1 LSKPRIIYAGTP
13 DFAVPALRA
22 LLDAGENVVAVYTQ
36 PDRPAGRGRKLT
48 ASPVKQAALEAGV
61 PVFQPLSLR
70 NAEAQTE
77 LAALAPDLMVVAAY
91 GLLLPKVVL
100 DTPTHGCVNLHASL
114 LPRWRGA
121 APIQRAIE
129 SGDAETGITLMQMDV
144 GLDTGNM
151 LAKSACPITQD
162 DNAQNLHDRL
172 AEMGATLLM
181 QHLPALLEGSL
192 KGVVQ
197 DEAHVT
203 YAKKLDK
210 AEAVLDWS
218 RPATELARRVM
229 AFNPW
234 PVAETHWKGETL
246 RIWRAQAIEAENP
259 PRPAVVKGGE
269 RTPGLII
276 ATSRE
281 GIDVATGK
289 GVLRIQQLQR
299 PGGKPLLAADFLN
312 SHSMLGQILGQNMKG
327 IPGGAPAVED
337 SR

>member
-48 ASPVKQAALEAGV
+48 ASPVKQAALEAGI

-70 NAEAQTE
+70 NDEAQAE
-77 LAALAPDLMVVAAY
+77 LARLVPDLMVVAAY

-100 DTPTHGCVNLHASL
+100 DMPTHGCVNLHASL

-129 SGDAETGITLMQMDV
+129 SGDAETGMTLMQMDV
-144 GLDTGNM
+144 GLDTGDM
-151 LAKSACPITQD
+151 LAKSACPISPD
-162 DNAQNLHDRL
+162 DSAQTLHDRL
-172 AEMGATLLM
+172 AAMGATLLM
-181 QHLPALLEGSL
+181 QHLPGLLEGSL
-192 KGVVQ
+192 KGEVQ

-218 RPATELARRVM
+218 LPACELARRVM

-246 RIWRAQAIEAENP
+246 RIWRAVNLNQAVHTA
-259 PRPAVVKGGE
+259 
-269 RTPGLII
+269 PGNII
-276 ATSRE
+276 ATGRE
-281 GIDVATGK
+281 GIDVTTGE

-312 SHSMLGQILGQNMKG
+312 SHPMLGETL
-327 IPGGAPAVED
+327 GGASAAED
-337 SR
+337 TH

>member
-1 LSKPRIIYAGTP
+1 MNKPRIIYAGTP
-13 DFAVPALRA
+13 EFAVPALRA
-22 LLDAGENVVAVYTQ
+22 LLAAGENVVAVYTQ

-48 ASPVKQAALEAGV
+48 ASPIKQAALAANLA
-61 PVFQPLSLR
+61 VFQPQSLR
-70 NAEAQTE
+70 NEEAQAE

-100 DTPTHGCVNLHASL
+100 DMPTHGCVNLHASL

-144 GLDTGNM
+144 GLDTGDM
-151 LAKSACPITQD
+151 LAKSACPITPHDTAQD
-162 DNAQNLHDRL
+162 LHDRL
-172 AEMGATLLM
+172 AEMGALLLM
-181 QHLPALLEGSL
+181 QHLPALLDGSL
-192 KGVVQ
+192 NGAVQ
-197 DEAHVT
+197 DEAHVS

-218 RPATELARRVM
+218 LPAPELARRVM

-246 RIWRAQAIEAENP
+246 RIWRAQAIDAGNP
-259 PRPAVVKGGE
+259 PQPPFDKGGSE
-269 RTPGLII
+269 TPGLII
-276 ATSRE
+276 ATRRE
-281 GIDVATGK
+281 GIDVATGE

-312 SHSMLGQILGQNMKG
+312 SHPMLGETL
-327 IPGGAPAVED
+327 GGAPAAED
-337 SR
+337 TH

>member
-1 LSKPRIIYAGTP
+1 MSKPRIIYAGTP
-13 DFAVPALRA
+13 DFSVPALRA

-48 ASPVKQAALEAGV
+48 ASPVKQAALEAGI

-70 NAEAQTE
+70 NDGAQRE
-77 LAALAPDLMVVAAY
+77 LAALAADLMVVAAY

-100 DTPTHGCVNLHASL
+100 DMPTHGCVNLHASL

-129 SGDAETGITLMQMDV
+129 CGDTETGITLMQMDV

-151 LAKSACPITQD
+151 LAKSACPITPRDTAQD
-162 DNAQNLHDRL
+162 LHDRL
-172 AEMGATLLM
+172 AEMGAALLI
-181 QHLPALLEGSL
+181 QHLPVLLTGTLTGE
-192 KGVVQ
+192 VQ
-197 DEAHVT
+197 DDALVT

-218 RPATELARRVM
+218 LPAAELARRVM

-234 PVAETHWKGETL
+234 PVAETQWKGETL
-246 RIWRAQAIEAENP
+246 RIWRAISLHQAANATAEYAP
-259 PRPAVVKGGE
+259 TGRV
-269 RTPGLII
+269 I

-281 GIDVATGK
+281 GIDVTTGE
-289 GVLRIQQLQR
+289 GVLRIQQMQR

-312 SHSMLGQILGQNMKG
+312 SHPMLGETLGG
-327 IPGGAPAVED
+327 ISAAED

>member
-48 ASPVKQAALEAGV
+48 ASPVKQAALAAGI

-70 NAEAQTE
+70 NADAQAE
-77 LAALAPDLMVVAAY
+77 LAALKPDLMVVAAY

-100 DTPTHGCVNLHASL
+100 DMPTHGCVNLHASL

-129 SGDAETGITLMQMDV
+129 NGDAETGITLMQMDV
-144 GLDTGNM
+144 GLDTGDM
-151 LAKSACPITQD
+151 LAKSACPITPD
-162 DNAQNLHDRL
+162 DSAQNLHDRL
-172 AEMGATLLM
+172 AEMGAVLLI
-181 QHLPALLEGSL
+181 QHLPALLTGTL
-192 KGVVQ
+192 QGDAQ
-197 DEAHVT
+197 DEALVT

-218 RPATELARRVM
+218 LPATELARRVM

-234 PVAETHWKGETL
+234 PVAETRWKGETL
-246 RIWRAQAIEAENP
+246 RIWRAQAIEGGNP
-259 PRPAVVKGGE
+259 PQSPFDKGGND
-269 RTPGLII
+269 TPGRVL
-276 ATSRE
+276 ATSRD
-281 GIDVATGK
+281 GVDVATGE

-299 PGGKPLLAADFLN
+299 PGGKPLQAADFLN
-312 SHSMLGQILGQNMKG
+312 SHPMLGETL
-327 IPGGAPAVED
+327 GGASAAED
-337 SR
+337 TR